1 VDAIVI
7 YESLTGNTRKAAER
21 IVEELITGGVGVR
34 AVSPTASIDF
44 QALSDSDLVVVGTW
58 VDGLVLFGQRPGGKV
73 RDVPDLTGKRA
84 VAYCT
89 YAVAPGRTLD
99 KMTMLL
105 SDRGADP
112 LGGMAINRR
121 KVVDESKD
129 FVERVLGALDAES
142 GPVG

>member
-1 VDAIVI
+1 MDAIVI

-21 IVEELITGGVGVR
+21 IAEEIITGGVGVK
-34 AVSPTASIDF
+34 AVSPMASIDF

-58 VDGLVLFGQRPGGKV
+58 VDGLVLFGQRPGGKF
-73 RDVPDLTGKRA
+73 RDVPALTGKKA

-99 KMTMLL
+99 KMTTVLG
-105 SDRGADP
+105 DRGAEP

-121 KVVDESKD
+121 KIVDESKD
-129 FVERVLGALDAES
+129 FVDRLLGALDAES
-142 GPVG
+142 GTIA

>member
-1 VDAIVI
+1 
-7 YESLTGNTRKAAER
+7 
-21 IVEELITGGVGVR
+21 
-34 AVSPTASIDF
+34 
-44 QALSDSDLVVVGTW
+44 VVVGTW

-73 RDVPDLTGKRA
+73 RDVPALTGKKA

-99 KMTMLL
+99 KMTTLL
-105 SDRGADP
+105 TDRGAEP

-121 KVVDESKD
+121 KVRDESKD